1 MTLLKVE
8 GLLKSFGGVT
18 AIADLDFEVPE
29 GVVYSIIGPNGAG
42 KTTLFNMLSGI
53 YIPDEGSI
61 SLNGKDMVGLSP
73 HKIARSGVARTFQ
86 NLQIFF
92 NMSVL
97 ENVLVG
103 CHLRIKEN
111 LISTA
116 LRLPM
121 AVREEAK
128 AKQWAIDALN
138 FCGLGEYISSPSDAL
153 SYGVLKR
160 MEIARALAMKPS
172 IIMMDEP
179 AAGLNDTE
187 TAEMLS
193 LIRRISESGIT
204 VLLVEHNMN
213 LVMQVSDRVLVL
225 DYGSRLAEGS
235 TEEIQNNP
243 QVIAAY
249 LGTDTNDGVIGTK
262 TGGSH
267 YAV

>member
-1 MTLLKVE
+1 
-8 GLLKSFGGVT
+8 
-18 AIADLDFEVPE
+18 
-29 GVVYSIIGPNGAG
+29 
-42 KTTLFNMLSGI
+42 
-53 YIPDEGSI
+53 
-61 SLNGKDMVGLSP
+61 
-73 HKIARSGVARTFQ
+73 
-86 NLQIFF
+86 IFF

-121 AVREEAK
+121 AIREEAK

>member
-1 MTLLKVE
+1 MLKVC

-18 AIADLDFEVPE
+18 AIADLDFDVPE
-29 GVVYSIIGPNGAG
+29 GIVYSVIGPNGAG

-53 YIPDEGSI
+53 YVPDEGSI
-61 SLNGKDMVGLSP
+61 SLMGRDIVGMP
-73 HKIARSGVARTFQ
+73 PYKIARCGVSRTFQ

-103 CHLRIKEN
+103 CHLRLKGN
-111 LISTA
+111 FLSTL

-121 AVREEAK
+121 NIAEEKKARE
-128 AKQWAIDALN
+128 WAEQAIH
-138 FCGLGEYISSPSDAL
+138 FCGLEQYLTSQSNAL
-153 SYGVLKR
+153 PYGVLKR
-160 MEIARALAMKPS
+160 LEIARSLAMNPS
-172 IIMMDEP
+172 LIMMDEP

-187 TAEMLS
+187 TREMID
-193 LIRRISESGIT
+193 LIRRISYRGIT

-213 LVMQVSDRVLVL
+213 LVMQVSDRILVL

-235 TEEIQNNP
+235 SEEIQRNP

-249 LGTDTNDGVIGTK
+249 LGEENTDHHVGGV
-262 TGGSH
+262 H

>member
-1 MTLLKVE
+1 MLKVR

-18 AIADLDFEVPE
+18 AIADLDFDVAE
-29 GVVYSIIGPNGAG
+29 GIVYSVIGPNGAG
-42 KTTLFNMLSGI
+42 KTTLFNMLSGV
-53 YIPDEGSI
+53 YVPDEGSI
-61 SLNGKDMVGLSP
+61 LLSGKNIEGLP
-73 HKIARSGVARTFQ
+73 PYKISRYGISRTFQ

-92 NMSVL
+92 NMTVL

-103 CHLRIKEN
+103 CHLRLKGN
-111 LISTA
+111 FLSTL

-121 AVREEAK
+121 NIAEEKK
-128 AKQWAIDALN
+128 AHEWATKAIH
-138 FCGLGEYISSPSDAL
+138 FCGLEEYLMCPSDSL
-153 SYGVLKR
+153 PYGVLKR
-160 MEIARALAMKPS
+160 LEIARSLAMNPN

-187 TAEMLS
+187 TREMLS
-193 LIRRISESGIT
+193 LIRRISDSGIT

-213 LVMQVSDRVLVL
+213 LVMQVSDRILVL

-235 TEEIQNNP
+235 SQEIQNNP

-249 LGTDTNDGVIGTK
+249 LGEEKPEHPIA
-262 TGGSH
+262 GGH

>member
-1 MTLLKVE
+1 VTLLKVR
-8 GLLKSFGGVT
+8 GLLKSFGGVM
-18 AIADLDFEVPE
+18 AIADLDFDVPE
-29 GVVYSIIGPNGAG
+29 GIVYSVIGPNGAG

-53 YIPDEGSI
+53 YLPDEGSI
-61 SLNGKDMVGLSP
+61 SLKDENIVGLP
-73 HKIARSGVARTFQ
+73 PYKIARCGVSRTFQ

-97 ENVLVG
+97 KNVLVG

-111 LISTA
+111 FLATA

-121 AVREEAK
+121 SIREEVK
-128 AKQWAIDALN
+128 AKQWAIDALH
-138 FCGLGEYISSPSDAL
+138 FCGLDEYISSPSDAL

-187 TAEMLS
+187 TVEMLS
-193 LIRRISESGIT
+193 LIRRISDSGIT

-213 LVMQVSDRVLVL
+213 LVMQVSDRILVL
-225 DYGSRLAEGS
+225 DYGSRLAEGT

-249 LGTDTNDGVIGTK
+249 LGTDTTDGGVGIK